1 MSQMSQTLHL
11 IRHGY
16 SLHNELF
23 HKIGV
28 EAFRIPLTIDSPLT
42 NEGHLQSIEL
52 GQSWTKKSEI
62 ELILVSPLMRTLE
75 TAMNIFGDTDIPMI
89 SLEFLRE
96 YPIGEDTC
104 NKRSSLTLLK
114 NKFPKVQFHLE
125 SDQDTLWTQD
135 YRESIDELEQRL
147 DIMIKYLH
155 GRSEKNIAIV
165 GHSSYFGQFKDNHI
179 GYKENGDEELKHC
192 YPYEYILTKD
202 YKRIFL

>member
-1 MSQMSQTLHL
+1 MSQTLHL

-52 GQSWTKKSEI
+52 GQSWAKKSEI
-62 ELILVSPLMRTLE
+62 ELVLVSPLMRTLE

-89 SLEFLRE
+89 SEEFLRE

-104 NKRSSLTLLK
+104 NKRSSLTHLK
-114 NKFPKVQFHLE
+114 NKYPRVEFNLI

-135 YRESIDELEQRL
+135 YRETIDELEQRL
-147 DIMIKYLH
+147 DEMVKYLQD
-155 GRSEKNIAIV
+155 RKETNIAIV

-192 YPYEYILTKD
+192 YPYEFILTKD
-202 YKRIFL
+202 YKRER

>member
-1 MSQMSQTLHL
+1 MDKNLYL
-11 IRHGY
+11 IRHGH

-52 GQSWTKKSEI
+52 GNTWQKKREI
-62 ELILVSPLMRTLE
+62 ELILVSPLTRTLD

-89 SLEFLRE
+89 SQEFLRE

-114 NKFPKVQFHLE
+114 NKYPKVDFHLIT
-125 SDQDTLWTQD
+125 DQDTLWTSD
-135 YRESIDELEQRL
+135 YRETIDELEQRL
-147 DIMIKYLH
+147 DQMVKYLQNRKYIDDE
-155 GRSEKNIAIV
+155 GNSQTLIPDRV
-165 GHSSYFGQFKDNHI
+165 GKEYTVDNEDFTVSFKVEQVNNNLKWVPLVT
-179 GYKENGDEELKHC
+179 YK
-192 YPYEYILTKD
+192 
-202 YKRIFL
+202 

>member
-1 MSQMSQTLHL
+1 MIKNLYL
-11 IRHGY
+11 IRHGH

-42 NEGHLQSIEL
+42 NIGHLQSIEL
-52 GQSWTKKSEI
+52 GQSWQKKREI
-62 ELILVSPLMRTLE
+62 ELVLVSPLTRTLE

-89 SLEFLRE
+89 SQEFLRE

-104 NKRSSLTLLK
+104 NKRSSLTHLK
-114 NKFPKVQFHLE
+114 NKYPKVDFHLE
-125 SDQDTLWTQD
+125 TDLDTLWKSD
-135 YRESIDELEQRL
+135 YRETIDELEQRL
-147 DIMIKYLH
+147 DEMIKYLQK
-155 GRSEKNIAIV
+155 RKEKNIAIV

-192 YPYEYILTKD
+192 YPYEYILTND
-202 YKRIFL
+202 YKRL

>member
-1 MSQMSQTLHL
+1 MIKNLYL
-11 IRHGY
+11 IRHGH

-28 EAFRIPLTIDSPLT
+28 KAFRIPATIDAPLT

-52 GQSWTKKSEI
+52 GQSWPKKREI
-62 ELILVSPLMRTLE
+62 ELVLVSPLTRTLE

-89 SLEFLRE
+89 SEEFLRE

-114 NKFPKVQFHLE
+114 NKYPRIDFNLI
-125 SDQDTLWTQD
+125 SDQDTLWTSE
-135 YRESIDELEQRL
+135 YRETIDELEQRL
-147 DIMIKYLH
+147 DKMVKYL
-155 GRSEKNIAIV
+155 RNRKEINIAIV

-179 GYKENGDEELKHC
+179 GYIENGDEDLKHC
-192 YPYEYILTKD
+192 YPYEYILTPD
-202 YKRIFL
+202 YKRL